1 MLQIVRYIRLMD
13 VWYSTEVMSP
23 THFNLTEQIRFYIVH
38 SAKFRCFR
46 PRTHQHRRYCNET
59 KEEEQ
64 IIVKSFSFV
73 VNFQRF
79 PKKEKAMEFKTPKL
93 TWVSFM
99 MKYFKYA
106 QSIGFVLQHK
116 RAGPERYYAISWLQK
131 THKMETLSKT
141 IVQQAHLANLNVT
154 EIRSAKNFFLS
165 N

>member
-1 MLQIVRYIRLMD
+1 
-13 VWYSTEVMSP
+13 MSP

-79 PKKEKAMEFKTPKL
+79 AKKEKAMEFKTLKCNMGL
-93 TWVSFM
+93 
-99 MKYFKYA
+99 
-106 QSIGFVLQHK
+106 ICDEILQVCTINWL
-116 RAGPERYYAISWLQK
+116 RPSTEAGPERYYAISWLQK

-141 IVQQAHLANLNVT
+141 IVQQAHLAYFQLFPENLNAT
-154 EIRSAKNFFLS
+154 EIRSAKN
-165 N
+165 